1 MYFDIIYRVFYMYM
15 IILLINF
22 LVLIFWFVF
31 ILWMVWCGW
40 GENEIYVMGNFFVD
54 IYCSIYF
61 VGDCIRLLVSVI
73 FFEII
78 FRVYGLV
85 FVYIFVEYLNDVC
98 MYIDFSWCEL
108 YWWYDEDL
116 CFCCLRV

>member
-31 ILWMVWCGW
+31 ILWLVWCGW

-78 FRVYGLV
+78 FLGVWIGICLYFCGIFEWCLYVYW
-85 FVYIFVEYLNDVC
+85 F
-98 MYIDFSWCEL
+98 
-108 YWWYDEDL
+108 
-116 CFCCLRV
+116 